1 MVGGLTTLGL
11 VPLRPRYQIDL
22 FSLVTWFA
30 AYKVGVFA
38 LVTINP
44 RATRIIFLNA
54 LGIDLLL
61 VFTLLYFTGGGDSLF
76 YLLFFPLVAVNAYYF
91 GPWVGLG
98 AALIA
103 GGLYTLSAWLV
114 PPWVGWTPGFI
125 LSALAGLPAVTLG
138 LVAGRGRRAPGGGG
152 GRQTPPDGNAHRAP
166 PP

>member
-114 PPWVGWTPGFI
+114 APSVGLSAGVI
-125 LSALAGLPAVTLG
+125 LLALAGLPAGTLG
-138 LVAGRGRRAPGGGG
+138 LVAERERRGPGGGG
-152 GRQTPPDGNAHRAP
+152 RAQNQRA
-166 PP
+166 